1 MVKYLVINATKQL
14 NYFPA
19 RHGVSHY
26 YSPHMIVHQTG
37 LDYHKHCHYAF
48 GTYVQASNEPHP
60 TNTNAPR
67 TLDCIYLG
75 YTTNLQ
81 GGYECLHL
89 PTNRVITRSKVTPL
103 PITPGVILAVTAIA
117 RRENMP
123 EGLKLNNR
131 YGITL
136 YDLTWRAGVEFQDE
150 NYENDNESNT
160 DSDNESDTDSDDDD
174 NDNDDEDDEDD
185 EDNNETNENMNDD
198 YDRMNE
204 NYEDLDVL
212 EGVQEWNAPIQQQQ
226 QQQQRQQQQQQ
237 QQPEQQD
244 DIQIGQDVMD
254 PPTLIEQNEE
264 ENDDPM
270 EEVQQAIQPEQQHQA
285 NRTRSGREVQP
296 PSRFGDYHMHLQTED
311 HPESRTRE
319 YTTEEGKVI
328 ATIMQYF
335 EFLNNDTSTTK
346 AKAKQF
352 VQTYSLKTGLKKFG
366 KKDKESSMKEMTQLE
381 QREVYYPIHV
391 SDLTPLE
398 RKRAMESLIFL
409 TEKRDG
415 TIKTIFCA
423 NGSTQREY
431 MNREESA
438 SPTVMTESILITSVI
453 DAKQKRDV
461 MTCDIPNAFCQT
473 DMVKTKKGERVIMKI
488 RGALVGILIE
498 MDHQKYA
505 QYVSHEAK
513 GDVIYVVMS
522 KALYGMLESSLLYYK
537 KFRNDIEGRGYTV
550 NPYDACVANKDVE
563 DKQHTVC
570 WHVDDLKASHVS
582 TKVNDDFLEW
592 LNEVYGKEGEVKAT
606 RGDTHDYLAMW
617 LIFLSSGKVVVD
629 MRYYV
634 KKMIEDF
641 PEKLKDGINIP
652 WTERLF

>member
-1 MVKYLVINATKQL
+1 
-14 NYFPA
+14 
-19 RHGVSHY
+19 
-26 YSPHMIVHQTG
+26 
-37 LDYHKHCHYAF
+37 
-48 GTYVQASNEPHP
+48 
-60 TNTNAPR
+60 
-67 TLDCIYLG
+67 
-75 YTTNLQ
+75 
-81 GGYECLHL
+81 
-89 PTNRVITRSKVTPL
+89 
-103 PITPGVILAVTAIA
+103 
-117 RRENMP
+117 
-123 EGLKLNNR
+123 
-131 YGITL
+131 
-136 YDLTWRAGVEFQDE
+136 
-150 NYENDNESNT
+150 
-160 DSDNESDTDSDDDD
+160 
-174 NDNDDEDDEDD
+174 
-185 EDNNETNENMNDD
+185 
-198 YDRMNE
+198 
-204 NYEDLDVL
+204 
-212 EGVQEWNAPIQQQQ
+212 
-226 QQQQRQQQQQQ
+226 
-237 QQPEQQD
+237 
-244 DIQIGQDVMD
+244 
-254 PPTLIEQNEE
+254 
-264 ENDDPM
+264 M

-550 NPYDACVANKDVE
+550 NPYDACVANKVVE

-570 WHVDDLKASHVS
+570 WHVDDLKASHVN